1 MEHCHTW
8 KCLYKIILNKQ
19 KMHGTGPELHTNYS
33 DVKILTKN
41 GPWNKAQ
48 SIVFTLFLSKV
59 D

>member
-1 MEHCHTW
+1 M
-8 KCLYKIILNKQ
+8 YKIILNKQ
-19 KMHGTGPELHTNYS
+19 KMHGTEPELHTNYS